1 MKKLPLPLVFLSLL
15 FLVAC
20 GDDGNDGVCADE
32 ERDEPVTGGDVLAG
46 DSETLRL
53 ALVTLDPAVPDL
65 GENEWTVEV
74 RDSGDTLLE
83 GCTIEVEPWMPD
95 HGHGSTDISSTEIG
109 AGQYSLTPV
118 EFVMPGYWEV
128 ALSITCGEDSDNVLL
143 KLCIEG

>member
-1 MKKLPLPLVFLSLL
+1 MKYSHLPLGLLSLL

-20 GDDGNDGVCADE
+20 GNGADDGVCAEE
-32 ERDEPVTGGDVLAG
+32 ERDEPVTGGDVLTG

-53 ALVTLDPAVPDL
+53 ALVTLDPTVPDL

-74 RDSGDTLLE
+74 RDSGDIPVE

-95 HGHGSTDISSTEIG
+95 HGHGSTDISAVELG
-109 AGQYSLTPV
+109 AGEYSLTPV

-128 ALSITCGEDSDNVLL
+128 ALSITCGEDSDNLLL